1 MASANVVGYQERPT
15 GTSGWTVITGTF
27 KNIGVGVKTLSDVTV
42 NDVWDPTGDN
52 IQFLDE
58 GGGTRVRSDSYQA
71 VYTYLNADWAS
82 SMGTTAGWYQ
92 VDALM
97 NDGLFLPPEENDDF
111 SYGAGAVVQTGS
123 TEAGLTCSGEVPKGP
138 QTILAVKSGWNI
150 IGNPLPIDMTLSDVT
165 ANDVWDPTGDNIQ
178 FLDEGGGTRVRSD
191 SYQAVYTYLNADWAS
206 SMGTTAGWYQVDAL
220 MNDGLFL
227 TPEES
232 DNDIK
237 AGSAFI
243 VQTSSDSSGVQFK
256 AALPLE

>member
-1 MASANVVGYQERPT
+1 MLRVESTDILTRNICDAIMTTLTTFSATLCATVSFAELASANVVGYQERAT
-15 GTSGWTVITGTF
+15 GKSGWTLITGTF
-27 KNIGVGVKTLSDVTV
+27 KNIGEGIKTLSDVTV

-97 NDGLFLPPEENDDF
+97 NDGLFL
-111 SYGAGAVVQTGS
+111 A
-123 TEAGLTCSGEVPKGP
+123 
-138 QTILAVKSGWNI
+138 
-150 IGNPLPIDMTLSDVT
+150 
-165 ANDVWDPTGDNIQ
+165 
-178 FLDEGGGTRVRSD
+178 
-191 SYQAVYTYLNADWAS
+191 
-206 SMGTTAGWYQVDAL
+206 
-220 MNDGLFL
+220 
-227 TPEES
+227 PEES